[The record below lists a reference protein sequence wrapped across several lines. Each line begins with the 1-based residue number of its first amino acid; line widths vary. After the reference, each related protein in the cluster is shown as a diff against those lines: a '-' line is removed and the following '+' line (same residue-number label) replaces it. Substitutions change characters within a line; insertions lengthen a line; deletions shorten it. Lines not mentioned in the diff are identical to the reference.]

1 MTLVRICR
9 DAAKSRFL
17 AVIAFIE
24 TLRPEHLRAFWYFC
38 SSSNF
43 ALVAAFGTLLCATA
57 SDADEVKQY
66 EDLLSKYRWKLRVL
80 QITIMDSAVA
90 ILDVSL
96 LQLKTLNAQRL
107 ADAANTNSRLV

>member
-1 MTLVRICR
+1 VDNTLVRICR

-43 ALVAAFGTLLCATA
+43 TLVAAFGSLLCATA
-57 SDADEVKQY
+57 VDADEVEQY

-80 QITIMDSAVA
+80 QINIMDSAVA
-90 ILDVSL
+90 MLDASL
-96 LQLKTLNAQRL
+96 PLLKPLNAQRL
-107 ADAANTNSRLV
+107 AGNAVDKTS